1 MPLGATKTLRD
12 NKECKVLMA
21 STVPPKLQVHSGV
34 FRIICYLLASCPTS
48 RLNAWSSAPSRLQAH
63 DVSSHPHR
71 KWSAWDTS
79 GLARSAQQRGA
90 SVQNGAAASK
100 RLKRHATHLAN
111 DPTTPTT
118 GQMIS
123 LVKTG
128 FKHVDSILVYLGVH
142 CIGRPP
148 SMHSSR
154 TVSPMRTWWTC
165 TCQYPNSGFAT
176 GTQLKPVAAF
186 LSSWPPKEILLWPW
200 SVRAKNTEKRCT
212 GNAICWKK
220 LKPGPKE
227 RASKPRPRMPSKWK
241 RLNGWSLMSLATT
254 MFTVAQPRSSSI
266 PLRQALSLTKVPV
279 TLPVPK
285 VMLTECWDT
294 EPLGSVV
301 PSCSIGIEV
310 SDFVSLYPQRPSWR
324 IALRKID

>member
-1 MPLGATKTLRD
+1 M
-12 NKECKVLMA
+12 
-21 STVPPKLQVHSGV
+21 
-34 FRIICYLLASCPTS
+34 
-48 RLNAWSSAPSRLQAH
+48 
-63 DVSSHPHR
+63 SHPPEVICCHP
-71 KWSAWDTS
+71 DTS

-100 RLKRHATHLAN
+100 RHATMRLGEWPN
-111 DPTTPTT
+111 DPTTPTND
-118 GQMIS
+118 
-123 LVKTG
+123 
-128 FKHVDSILVYLGVH
+128 FKWFKWFHLEWRQVSNSRCNVDSILVYLGVH
-142 CIGRPP
+142 CTVGRPP